1 MEAQMKYNIS
11 DLNKRIGVLM
21 LLMILLALAAPV
33 GAAPAGQGLAPEV
46 NVRDGFTNVPDNTGS
61 VTYPDTFVGYPQW
74 RKYFIVENKGRS
86 NLTIGNV
93 TVPNGFTVEYITNT
107 TIKRNGIAYIVVYC
121 NTATAG
127 TFSGT
132 LSFTNNDAN
141 ENPYNFTISCT
152 VRQPGPPDIAVINEL
167 DLSPIPD
174 NTGSIQVTGV
184 RGQGK
189 EIEISVHNEGEGILS
204 FSQPT
209 VPAGFLLTD
218 EFPGIE
224 GSTIF
229 IIRCIG
235 ATAGTFSGEVSIDNN
250 DPDENP
256 YNFTVTCTIN

>member
-1 MEAQMKYNIS
+1 MKYRS
-11 DLNKRIGVLM
+11 HLHKSLGVLV
-21 LLMILLALAAPV
+21 LLVLLVLLLAVAV
-33 GAAPAGQGLAPEV
+33 QVSAAPAAQGFAPEV
-46 NVRDGFTNVPDNTGS
+46 NVRVALTNVPDNTGS
-61 VTYPDTFVGYPQW
+61 VTYPDTFVGYPAY
-74 RKYFIVENKGRS
+74 RKDFVVENLGRS
-86 NLTIGNV
+86 NLVIGNV
-93 TVPNGFTVEYITNT
+93 TVPNGFTVEYISNT
-107 TIKRNGIAYIVVYC
+107 TIKRNGIANIWVRC

-132 LSFTNNDAN
+132 FSFTNNDAN

-152 VRQPGPPDIAVINEL
+152 VRQPGPPDIALLNEL
-167 DLSPIPD
+167 DLSPVPD
-174 NTGSIQVTGV
+174 NTGSISVTGV
-184 RGQGK
+184 QGQGK

-256 YNFTVTCTIN
+256 YNFTVTCTIT